1 MMWLDDLYSQPQDW
15 NLWLRRCLINGK
27 KLLLHNYSCG
37 FTNVHLLQIDL
48 IKMNLEISVGPT
60 RKNWVF
66 LSTGISEYVSLEPKA
81 NREKAKPRLKD
92 PNDILSVTKSD
103 HTWSQIYSQ
112 AFQLPEPI
120 NQYISLITYARLNL
134 IFSVIYKIITGTSL
148 VVQWLRL
155 HLPRQGMQI
164 RSPVWKLRSHMLQ
177 GQKSK
182 TFFKSNIV
190 TNSIKTFKMVHI
202 KRKPSKFFKQRKN
215 KTIC

>member
-1 MMWLDDLYSQPQDW
+1 MALPRVEKITLPSVHLPFLETAPYCFQTSTLLLWDDVIRWSLFPTPGLELVTQALFNQW
-15 NLWLRRCLINGK
+15 

-120 NQYISLITYARLNL
+120 NQYISLIAYARLNL

-155 HLPRQGMQI
+155 HLPRQGM
-164 RSPVWKLRSHMLQ
+164 
-177 GQKSK
+177 
-182 TFFKSNIV
+182 
-190 TNSIKTFKMVHI
+190 
-202 KRKPSKFFKQRKN
+202 
-215 KTIC
+215 